1 MANGKS
7 ARSEL
12 ADGTLNVRES
22 AVVPSVLIGHE
33 ILRLVFPGI
42 LLAYA
47 LIVRL
52 APRERADAARL
63 DRELFALRAQIL
75 RAPAG
80 LCGRGIVESVIV
92 GEIVVRGD
100 NETAATAR
108 TCYQQCDRQCATRNN
123 Q

>member
-1 MANGKS
+1 MANGKP
-7 ARSEL
+7 ARSEV
-12 ADGTLNVRES
+12 ADGTLNAREL

-47 LIVRL
+47 LIVRR

-63 DRELFALRAQIL
+63 DRELFALRAQVL

-100 NETAATAR
+100 NEAAAAAR
-108 TCYQQCDRQCATRNN
+108 GREGQRDQQCAIRHAF
-123 Q
+123 